1 MQSSIKGKNW
11 NIRNLKK
18 EWAIQL
24 YWLIHCTFFSLRWS
38 DGNFKI
44 TAMKAVTLQK
54 GKNTILIVFMGPK
67 WNIISVFQQIIKKTQ
82 LLIWKS
88 FIFKKSLFK
97 KLVSK
102 KSLFKNQVINCLI
115 TKSSPNNSKKTFKNA
130 KKRTE
135 IKGFAKV
142 FLLKKPLFLVLI
154 NAVNFPISLP
164 WIFTAKIFF
173 TAMNSLLVSQC
184 NQEVLIDFLGHNYS
198 AQVA

>member
-1 MQSSIKGKNW
+1 MEISK
-11 NIRNLKK
+11 
-18 EWAIQL
+18 
-24 YWLIHCTFFSLRWS
+24 SLRSLQWMQWIYKME
-38 DGNFKI
+38 KI
-44 TAMKAVTLQK
+44 
-54 GKNTILIVFMGPK
+54 TILIVFMGTN
-67 WNIISVFQQIIKKTQ
+67 WNIFSVFQQIIKTTQ

-97 KLVSK
+97 KFISK

-115 TKSSPNNSKKTFKNA
+115 TKSSPYNSKKTFKNA
-130 KKRTE
+130 KKTTE

-154 NAVNFPISLP
+154 NAVNFLISLR

-184 NQEVLIDFLGHNYS
+184 SE
-198 AQVA
+198 

>member
-1 MQSSIKGKNW
+1 MEISKSL
-11 NIRNLKK
+11 R
-18 EWAIQL
+18 
-24 YWLIHCTFFSLRWS
+24 SLRWKQWIYKTE
-38 DGNFKI
+38 KI
-44 TAMKAVTLQK
+44 
-54 GKNTILIVFMGPK
+54 TILIVFMGTN
-67 WNIISVFQQIIKKTQ
+67 WNIFSVFQQIIKTTQ

-97 KLVSK
+97 KFISK

-115 TKSSPNNSKKTFKNA
+115 TKSSPYNSKKTFKNA
-130 KKRTE
+130 KKTTE

-154 NAVNFPISLP
+154 NAVNFLISLR

-184 NQEVLIDFLGHNYS
+184 ILKQRPEPVLAILGLEKQPKLINFWSRITY
-198 AQVA
+198 